1 MTADESADKR
11 VTANTELV
19 EPPPPPAP
27 FRVTAW
33 NGLPLWEC
41 ARCAFD
47 TLEGEEAM
55 LAHIAGRHESPPEPP
70 APRLVQVYDRWGN
83 PV

>member
-19 EPPPPPAP
+19 EPPRAP

-33 NGLPLWEC
+33 NGRPLWEC

-47 TLEGEEAM
+47 TLEGEAAM
-55 LAHIAGRHESPPEPP
+55 LAHIAERHEAPPAPP
-70 APRLVQVYDRWGN
+70 APRLVQAYDRWGN